1 MYRRLTKVPD
11 AAASVPGTPPYTPI
25 ANAKRGTMSLYRFVV
40 DQDRCIACRACEA
53 ACKTAH
59 DSAPGIALGSLLMDG
74 PRFEDAEFEATP
86 ILTKHAPAG
95 TSAAEPVPDGERR
108 VVLHTRYRACPQCGQ
123 ARCMEACPRGAL
135 IRREKDGI
143 IFVEESLCVGCGRCT
158 KACPHHLIWV
168 DRRRRKA
175 VKCDRC
181 KDRLDAG
188 LTTAC
193 VTVCPTRALRLVK
206 KEEMTSPR

>member
-1 MYRRLTKVPD
+1 MPAKGPD
-11 AAASVPGTPPYTPI
+11 AIASVSGATPPTPI

-59 DSAPGIALGSLLMDG
+59 DSTPGIALGSLLMDG
-74 PRFEDAEFEATP
+74 PRFEDAELEATP
-86 ILTKHAPAG
+86 ILTKHAPTEA
-95 TSAAEPVPDGERR
+95 SPAVPAPDGERR
-108 VVLHTRYRACPQCGQ
+108 VVLHTRYRACPQCPLP
-123 ARCMEACPRGAL
+123 RCMEACPRGAL
-135 IRREKDGI
+135 IRRENDGI

-168 DRRRRKA
+168 DRRKRKA

-188 LTTAC
+188 LPTAC
-193 VTVCPTRALRLVK
+193 VTVCPTGALRLVK
-206 KEEMTSPR
+206 KEKMASAR